1 MNIVVVEDVPMVRE
15 RIVDALL
22 ELPGVFVVGEADSVA
37 TALVSI
43 ESNRPDVVLLDMS
56 LPGTPRI
63 TNGIGVLKWIKQTH
77 PAIYIVMLTNHAGH
91 AYREA
96 CEAAGAFAFLDK
108 SYEFDRLSAVIAQ
121 LHNDLT
127 SRPKS
132 RSIPVQSVHQTQA
145 GNQFIDQ
152 INQLDRPIQNLWR
165 FVLWMHFMLAIFSYI
180 RLRQSENR
188 KEQTWRGNWLFPF
201 C

>member
-15 RIVDALL
+15 RIVDVLL
-22 ELPGVFVVGEADSVA
+22 ELPGVFVIGEADSVA

-43 ESNRPDVVLLDMS
+43 ESNQPDVVLLDMS
-56 LPGTPRI
+56 LPGTSRI
-63 TNGIGVLKWIKQTH
+63 ANGIGVLKWIKQAH
-77 PAIYIVMLTNHAGH
+77 PAICVVMLTNHASH

-108 SYEFDRLSAVIAQ
+108 SYEFDKLPDVIAR
-121 LHNDLT
+121 LHKDLA

-132 RSIPVQSVHQTQA
+132 QSIPVQSVNQTHA

-152 INQLDRPIQNLWR
+152 NDQLDRPIQNLWR
-165 FVLWMHFMLAIFSYI
+165 FVLWIHFMLAIFSYI
-180 RLRQSENR
+180 RLRQSGNR
-188 KEQTWRGNWLFPF
+188 RGQTWQEN
-201 C
+201 